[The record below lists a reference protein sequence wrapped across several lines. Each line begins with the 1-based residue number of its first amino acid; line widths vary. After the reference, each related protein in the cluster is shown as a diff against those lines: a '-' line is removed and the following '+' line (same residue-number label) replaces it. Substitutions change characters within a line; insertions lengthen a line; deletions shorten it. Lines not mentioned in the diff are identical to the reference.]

1 MSLLFITDFL
11 PPSFSATGQYTYHF
25 AKRYSKKK
33 IKTSLIGI
41 GNLNKTTEEPFL
53 KVHTFKAP
61 VLKKNSSLN
70 RLYWNLYTCIK
81 ICYLTYKIKNEF
93 KYLVFNGAPQ
103 LLIYF
108 IFILNLYLKK
118 KIIYRTTD
126 FFPETLIAFSKNILI
141 KFILKKILLNITN
154 LIRQKFYKVQYLGY
168 DQKLFLEKNYLIK
181 KSQIKRDL
189 CLIKLNDKKKIEKK
203 YKIIMYSGNLGLA
216 HDYKTFVN
224 GYKNFIRENP
234 NNFKL
239 WINATGQSLKPFLN
253 ILKKEKIKFFYTK
266 TVPIEKLGYL
276 LSKADIHLVFLKNE
290 FSSIVLPS
298 KIYCLIKSQK
308 SIIYIGP
315 KSSDLYYLVR
325 KHKNVSF
332 QIDVNDEDRVKDILK
347 RLS

>member
-41 GNLNKTTEEPFL
+41 GNLNKTTEDPFL

>member
-1 MSLLFITDFL
+1 M
-11 PPSFSATGQYTYHF
+11 
-25 AKRYSKKK
+25 
-33 IKTSLIGI
+33 
-41 GNLNKTTEEPFL
+41 
-53 KVHTFKAP
+53 
-61 VLKKNSSLN
+61 
-70 RLYWNLYTCIK
+70 
-81 ICYLTYKIKNEF
+81 
-93 KYLVFNGAPQ
+93 
-103 LLIYF
+103 
-108 IFILNLYLKK
+108 
-118 KIIYRTTD
+118 
-126 FFPETLIAFSKNILI
+126 IAFSKNILI

-234 NNFKL
+234 NSFKL

>member
-1 MSLLFITDFL
+1 M
-11 PPSFSATGQYTYHF
+11 
-25 AKRYSKKK
+25 
-33 IKTSLIGI
+33 
-41 GNLNKTTEEPFL
+41 
-53 KVHTFKAP
+53 
-61 VLKKNSSLN
+61 
-70 RLYWNLYTCIK
+70 
-81 ICYLTYKIKNEF
+81 
-93 KYLVFNGAPQ
+93 
-103 LLIYF
+103 
-108 IFILNLYLKK
+108 
-118 KIIYRTTD
+118 
-126 FFPETLIAFSKNILI
+126 IAFSKNILI
-141 KFILKKILLNITN
+141 KFILKKILLNINN

-224 GYKNFIRENP
+224 GYKKFIRENP

-298 KIYCLIKSQK
+298 KIYCLIKSK
-308 SIIYIGP
+308 
-315 KSSDLYYLVR
+315 KKYYLHR
-325 KHKNVSF
+325 T
-332 QIDVNDEDRVKDILK
+332 
-347 RLS
+347 

>member
-41 GNLNKTTEEPFL
+41 GNLNKTTEDPFL

-141 KFILKKILLNITN
+141 KFILKKFLLNITN

-234 NNFKL
+234 NSFKL

>member
-224 GYKNFIRENP
+224 GYKNFIKENP

-239 WINATGQSLKPFLN
+239 WINATGQSLKTFLN

>member
-41 GNLNKTTEEPFL
+41 GNLNKTTEESFL